1 MAYNLKIISMRLN
14 LVHVFFLF
22 NIFFGFSQQQ
32 QQNEVFFNSA
42 YQKLSEVPRGT
53 LEAVS
58 YTNTRLTEIKKSDVE
73 SCSGLP
79 SPYGIMGVFDDGKN
93 YFIEN
98 GKLIGTLSGISTKQQ
113 KASVEMQILAYA
125 LALDSVMKLSSPM
138 NLKIE
143 ERLKISLLVL
153 SEIPDSGVVNDFA
166 RNAFAI
172 EVFRRLND
180 TEFANLHHF
189 EVKKYDLE
197 ALFGAQ
203 NYSVLTAK
211 KVSVKKNVVVS
222 QNGVNYLPSIN
233 KSQEYGPALWTPTPS
248 CNFSSRSGTAV
259 SAITIHTVQGSY
271 SGAISWAQNCNSG
284 VSYHYVIRSSDGQ
297 VTQMVLEG
305 LKAWHVGTE
314 NPYTIGYE
322 HEGYV
327 NNPVWYTNAM
337 YQESANLTK
346 DIILSGYGI
355 NGLRTYYGAASSGSN
370 VLGNCV
376 KIKGHQHYPNQS
388 HTDPGINWDWE
399 KYYRLINNSPTIN
412 TINSASGNFFDTG
425 GANGNYTNDE
435 RNLWLIQPT
444 GAASV
449 TLTFTA
455 FSLHSSDRLF
465 VYNGSTINAPLLG
478 SYTGTTL
485 PPVLTGTNGS
495 LLVEFRSDCGSTSS
509 GWLASYVST
518 NPAVDNTLPT
528 STISNGPTWEVAN
541 FQKQIIDVD
550 QGSGVNQGFY
560 LVADRNPSNLGWM
573 ANGNFGFVHEDFE
586 GVNTNWTL
594 QTGLFSINNQ
604 TFLMNDASQN
614 NSNAY
619 LNVTQNNSNQYLYA
633 WEQKIT
639 SNNLNQRAGMHFFCS
654 DPTLPNRGNSYFV
667 YLREETDK
675 VQLYKVTNDVF
686 SVVNEVPLVITP
698 QVNYAIKT
706 WYNPITGIIKIYVN
720 NSFVTQWQDA
730 NPIVAGNSISL
741 RTGASTVRFDNVK
754 VFKSRATNISVT
766 VGNNQ
771 EMRYQSAG
779 AVNTGMIQSEV
790 IDLANNWGVTATK
803 QYLIDWTPPVINFCN
818 DGISSDIDTVYT
830 NTISSNWNASD
841 IHSSISNNSWAV
853 GTSPGGTN
861 IISWTNC
868 GFNTVIQHLLANP
881 IYGQTYY
888 FSVKAQ
894 NGALLNSQLNT
905 DGQKL
910 LPNPIAGQIENELAS
925 LIIYP
930 NPSNANGFW
939 IGNLMHKAEVFIYD
953 AAGKLVHSLS
963 IENSGFVET
972 PSLAVGKYNIFISSQ
987 NQIILK
993 KLIIN

>member
-1 MAYNLKIISMRLN
+1 MRLN
-14 LVHVFFLF
+14 FI
-22 NIFFGFSQQQ
+22 NIFLLLNTFLGFSQQQ
-32 QQNEVFFNSA
+32 HEALFNSA
-42 YQKLSEVPRGT
+42 YLQLSEVPRGT

-58 YTNTRLTEIKKSDVE
+58 YTNTRLTEIKSAEVP

-98 GKLIGTLSGISTKQQ
+98 GKLIGKLSGISIQQQ

-125 LALDSVMKLSSPM
+125 LALDSVMKLSIQSD
-138 NLKIE
+138 LKIE
-143 ERLKISLLVL
+143 ERLRIALLVL
-153 SEIPDSGVVNDFA
+153 SEIPNSGAVNDFA
-166 RNAFAI
+166 RNSFVI
-172 EVFRRLND
+172 EVFRRLNE
-180 TEFANLHHF
+180 TSFAHLHHF
-189 EVKKYDLE
+189 EVKNYDLE

-203 NYSVLTAK
+203 NYSVLTAE
-211 KVSVKKNVVVS
+211 KVSVKKNGVVS
-222 QNGVNYLPSIN
+222 QNGVSYAPITN
-233 KSQEYGPALWTPTPS
+233 KSQEYGPAIWTPTPS

-305 LKAWHVGTE
+305 SKAWHVGSE

-337 YQESANLTK
+337 YQSSANLSK

-370 VLGNCV
+370 VLGSCV
-376 KIKGHQHYPNQS
+376 KIKGHQHYPNQT

-399 KYYRLINNSPTIN
+399 KYYRLINNSPTIT
-412 TINSASGNFFDTG
+412 TINSASGNFYDSG
-425 GANGNYTNDE
+425 GANGNYANDE
-435 RNLWLIQPT
+435 RKLWLIQPT
-444 GAASV
+444 NATSV

-455 FSLHSSDRLF
+455 FSLHSTDKLF
-465 VYNGSTINAPLLG
+465 IYNGSTINAPLLG
-478 SYTGTTL
+478 AFTGTTL
-485 PPVLTGTNGS
+485 PPVLTGTSGS
-495 LLVEFRSDCGSTSS
+495 LLVEFRSDCGSTST
-509 GWLASYVST
+509 GWTASYGATIPS
-518 NPAVDNTLPT
+518 VDNTIPT

-541 FQKQIIDVD
+541 FQKQIVDVD
-550 QGSGVNQGFY
+550 QGSGVDQGFY
-560 LVADRNPSNLGWM
+560 LVADRNPNNVGWM
-573 ANGNFGFVHEDFE
+573 ANGSFGFVHEDFE
-586 GVNTNWTL
+586 DVNTNWTL

-619 LNVTQNNSNQYLYA
+619 LNVTQNNSAEYLYT

-639 SNNLNQRAGMHFFCS
+639 STNLNQRAGMHFFCS

-686 SVVNEVPLVITP
+686 TVVNEDPLVITP

-706 WYNPITGIIKIYVN
+706 WYNPITGVIKIYVN
-720 NSFVTQWQDA
+720 NLLITQWQDA
-730 NPIVAGNSISL
+730 NPIAAGNSISL
-741 RTGASTVRFDNVK
+741 RTGASVVRFDNIK
-754 VFKSRATNISVT
+754 VYKSRATNISVT

-771 EMRYQSAG
+771 QMRYQSNG

-790 IDLANNWGVTATK
+790 VDVAQNWGSTTTK
-803 QYLIDWTPPVINFCN
+803 QYLIDWTPPVINYCN
-818 DGISSDIDTVYT
+818 DGAASDIDTVYT
-830 NTISSNWNASD
+830 NTLSFNWNASD
-841 IHSSISNNSWAV
+841 IHSSISNYSWAL
-853 GTSPGGTN
+853 GTTMGGTN
-861 IISWTNC
+861 VITWTNS
-868 GFNTVIQHLLANP
+868 GLNTAIQHLLANP

-894 NGALLNSQLNT
+894 NGALLNSQLNS

-910 LPNPIAGQIENELAS
+910 LQNSMAGQLENELAS

-930 NPSNANGFW
+930 NPSNGFGFW
-939 IGNLMHKAEVFIYD
+939 IGNLTHQADISIYD
-953 AAGKLVHSLS
+953 AAGKHVHSLR
-963 IENSGFVET
+963 IENSGFIET
-972 PSLAVGKYNIFISSQ
+972 PTLAIGNYNIIISSL
-987 NQIILK
+987 NQIIIK
-993 KLIIN
+993 KLVVN

>member
-58 YTNTRLTEIKKSDVE
+58 YTNTRLTEIKKSEVE

-143 ERLKISLLVL
+143 ERLKIALLVL

-346 DIILSGYGI
+346 DIIQSGYGI
-355 NGLRTYYGAASSGSN
+355 NGLRTYYGAASTLSESN
-370 VLGNCV
+370 PYRPGNKLGLG
-376 KIKGHQHYPNQS
+376 KILSPN
-388 HTDPGINWDWE
+388 
-399 KYYRLINNSPTIN
+399 
-412 TINSASGNFFDTG
+412 
-425 GANGNYTNDE
+425 
-435 RNLWLIQPT
+435 
-444 GAASV
+444 
-449 TLTFTA
+449 
-455 FSLHSSDRLF
+455 
-465 VYNGSTINAPLLG
+465 
-478 SYTGTTL
+478 
-485 PPVLTGTNGS
+485 
-495 LLVEFRSDCGSTSS
+495 
-509 GWLASYVST
+509 
-518 NPAVDNTLPT
+518 
-528 STISNGPTWEVAN
+528 
-541 FQKQIIDVD
+541 
-550 QGSGVNQGFY
+550 
-560 LVADRNPSNLGWM
+560 
-573 ANGNFGFVHEDFE
+573 
-586 GVNTNWTL
+586 
-594 QTGLFSINNQ
+594 
-604 TFLMNDASQN
+604 
-614 NSNAY
+614 
-619 LNVTQNNSNQYLYA
+619 
-633 WEQKIT
+633 
-639 SNNLNQRAGMHFFCS
+639 
-654 DPTLPNRGNSYFV
+654 
-667 YLREETDK
+667 
-675 VQLYKVTNDVF
+675 
-686 SVVNEVPLVITP
+686 
-698 QVNYAIKT
+698 
-706 WYNPITGIIKIYVN
+706 
-720 NSFVTQWQDA
+720 
-730 NPIVAGNSISL
+730 
-741 RTGASTVRFDNVK
+741 
-754 VFKSRATNISVT
+754 
-766 VGNNQ
+766 
-771 EMRYQSAG
+771 
-779 AVNTGMIQSEV
+779 
-790 IDLANNWGVTATK
+790 
-803 QYLIDWTPPVINFCN
+803 
-818 DGISSDIDTVYT
+818 
-830 NTISSNWNASD
+830 
-841 IHSSISNNSWAV
+841 
-853 GTSPGGTN
+853 
-861 IISWTNC
+861 
-868 GFNTVIQHLLANP
+868 
-881 IYGQTYY
+881 
-888 FSVKAQ
+888 
-894 NGALLNSQLNT
+894 
-905 DGQKL
+905 
-910 LPNPIAGQIENELAS
+910 
-925 LIIYP
+925 
-930 NPSNANGFW
+930 
-939 IGNLMHKAEVFIYD
+939 
-953 AAGKLVHSLS
+953 
-963 IENSGFVET
+963 
-972 PSLAVGKYNIFISSQ
+972 
-987 NQIILK
+987 
-993 KLIIN
+993 